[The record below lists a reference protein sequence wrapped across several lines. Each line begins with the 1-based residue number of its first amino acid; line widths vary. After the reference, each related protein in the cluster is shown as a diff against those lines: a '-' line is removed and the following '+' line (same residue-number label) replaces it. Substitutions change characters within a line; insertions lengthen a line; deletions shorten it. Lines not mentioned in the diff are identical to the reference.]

1 MKKFLVLMVMGLLLI
16 GVAAGC
22 GTTKDEEGA
31 KKETAQ
37 TERAQNESKDSAAP
51 APGDA
56 GFREYPIGDEVDV
69 AEAGLKVAAI
79 YLQPV
84 VMEPAQKAGLKIDQ
98 SDMHLEA
105 DISALENNPLGFGVG
120 EFVPYL
126 TVKYKLVHKDSGQT
140 QEGSFMPM
148 NAGDGS
154 HYGANI
160 KLMGAGT
167 YKLTYL
173 IDSPEKQDFL
183 IHTDEETGVAGNFWK
198 KPVEL
203 TWEFPWVPRKW

>member
-1 MKKFLVLMVMGLLLI
+1 MKKFLVMMLMGLLLI

-22 GTTKDEEGA
+22 SSTTKNEEGA
-31 KKETAQ
+31 TKEPAQ
-37 TERAQNESKDSAAP
+37 TETQDSAS

-84 VMEPAQKAGLKIDQ
+84 VMEPAQKAGLKMDQ

-167 YKLTYL
+167 YQLTYL

-183 IHTDEETGVAGNFWK
+183 IHTDKETGVDGTFWK

>member
-1 MKKFLVLMVMGLLLI
+1 MKKYFVLMLIGLLLI
-16 GVAAGC
+16 GVVSGC
-22 GTTKDEEGA
+22 GTAKNEGESVP
-31 KKETAQ
+31 KESTQ
-37 TERAQNESKDSAAP
+37 TESTDSAAP
-51 APGDA
+51 APGNA
-56 GFREYPIGDEVDV
+56 SFREYPIGDEVD
-69 AEAGLKVAAI
+69 APEGGLKVAAV

-84 VMEPAQKAGLKIDQ
+84 IMEPAQKAGLKADQ
-98 SDMHLEA
+98 SDIHLEA

-126 TVKYKLVHKDSGQT
+126 TVKYKLVHKDSGKT

-160 KLMGAGT
+160 KMMGAGT
-167 YKLTYL
+167 YQLTYL

-183 IHTDEETGVAGNFWK
+183 IHTDKDTGVHGTFWK
-198 KPVEL
+198 KPIEL
-203 TWEFPWVPRKW
+203 TWEFPYVPRKW